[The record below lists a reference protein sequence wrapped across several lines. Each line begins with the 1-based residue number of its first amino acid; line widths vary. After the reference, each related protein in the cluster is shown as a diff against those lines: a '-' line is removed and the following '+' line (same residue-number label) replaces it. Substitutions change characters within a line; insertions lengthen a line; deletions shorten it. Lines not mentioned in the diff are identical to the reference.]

1 MKDCRNAPRPNES
14 ATMGTTSKALV
25 LLDLFT
31 RQRPLI
37 GLSELARLSGTNK
50 ATCYRLMTELMDHG
64 LIEQVGT
71 AREYRIGP
79 AVLRLAALRE
89 ATVPT
94 REAAQPILQALAT
107 ATGETA
113 HMSHLVAG
121 RLVTMAYAYSSA
133 HGMRIMMEDA
143 DTLAFHATSSGFAV
157 LAFSDPAFT
166 DAVLKTPLAAL
177 TPATPTDPDAVRE
190 RLVRTRATGLAQTE
204 NTFEADVSSLA
215 VPLFGS
221 DGTCIGALAVA
232 APAMRMTPD
241 LRARILPEL
250 LRAARDLV
258 ALWGGTI
265 PADVAALWTNLT
277 DTTERAAP

>member
-1 MKDCRNAPRPNES
+1 MRYYDPVDGFNVIPVSGLRSPVVVVGFTGWS
-14 ATMGTTSKALV
+14 DTGTVTQDTARRLIDAHNLMEGRIAA
-25 LLDLFT
+25 LLDEKDVMLGA
-31 RQRPLI
+31 I
-37 GLSELARLSGTNK
+37 GH
-50 ATCYRLMTELMDHG
+50 D
-64 LIEQVGT
+64 
-71 AREYRIGP
+71 
-79 AVLRLAALRE
+79 
-89 ATVPT
+89 
-94 REAAQPILQALAT
+94 
-107 ATGETA
+107 
-113 HMSHLVAG
+113 
-121 RLVTMAYAYSSA
+121 
-133 HGMRIMMEDA
+133 
-143 DTLAFHATSSGFAV
+143 
-157 LAFSDPAFT
+157 
-166 DAVLKTPLAAL
+166 LKTPLAAL